1 MFSLKRNT
9 LKVILLSLTL
19 LFSSKVFANE
29 ADNVKYYCNKVNGEI
44 EYMLKDRT
52 RVDCLTKDTAFEF
65 DFAKKG
71 YEAIGQSLHYST
83 LTNKKAG
90 IYLIIKNPKEYKYI
104 NRLIKIC
111 KIYDIEL
118 IIVQDVS
125 QKKLR

>member
-9 LKVILLSLTL
+9 LKVLLLSLIL

-44 EYMLKDRT
+44 EYILKDRT

-125 QKKLR
+125 QKKLK